1 MGEFTKA
8 EKKQVRELA
17 GIAWERALRA
27 EVLKIGEAIARME
40 AGELNSFE
48 VNEQIHQFHQKT
60 SRRLYSLFTGEHW
73 FGVGYG
79 YRKGYLTDEDLAHC
93 NDTIRTKLR
102 QFMESV
108 SKFESES
115 PGEEE

>member
-40 AGELNSFE
+40 AASS
-48 VNEQIHQFHQKT
+48 IHLK
-60 SRRLYSLFTGEHW
+60 
-73 FGVGYG
+73 
-79 YRKGYLTDEDLAHC
+79 
-93 NDTIRTKLR
+93 
-102 QFMESV
+102 
-108 SKFESES
+108 
-115 PGEEE
+115 